1 MRLTVLGC
9 AGTFPGPE
17 SPCSGYLVEHDGF
30 RLVVDLGA
38 GALGA
43 LQRHIGLLDVDA
55 VYVSHLHADHCIDLV
70 AYSYA
75 RRYHPDGVPPQ
86 LPVYGPAGT
95 AKRICDSF
103 EAPPTDGLLDVYDF
117 REVPAGTQVI
127 GPFTVT
133 TVVTN
138 HPIEC
143 HALRVEA
150 GGGSL
155 VYSGDTGE
163 CDALVELAADCD
175 VLLCEASWTDR
186 PDNPPD
192 IHLSGR
198 QAGEHAARA
207 GARSLLLTHVLA
219 WADPAEVLA
228 EAQAAYD
235 GPVEVVGCGS
245 GYDIGGDLGGD
256 VGAPA
261 RPGAASALH

>member
-1 MRLTVLGC
+1 VRLTVLGC

-30 RLVVDLGA
+30 RLVLDLGA

-43 LQRHIGLLDVDA
+43 LQRHI
-55 VYVSHLHADHCIDLV
+55 DL
-70 AYSYA
+70 
-75 RRYHPDGVPPQ
+75 PDGTPPR

-117 REVPAGTQVI
+117 HEVAPGALTI

-133 TVVTN
+133 TVRTN
-138 HPIEC
+138 HPVEC
-143 HALRVEA
+143 HALRLEA
-150 GGGSL
+150 GGTSL

-163 CDALVELAADCD
+163 CDALVDLAGDCD
-175 VLLCEASWTDR
+175 LLLCEASWTHR
-186 PDNPPD
+186 PQNPPD
-192 IHLSGR
+192 LHLSGR

-207 GARSLLLTHVLA
+207 GARRLLLTHVVA

-228 EAQAAYD
+228 EARAAYD
-235 GPVEVVGCGS
+235 GPAELVGCGS
-245 GYDIGGDLGGD
+245 SYD
-256 VGAPA
+256 VGGATASSP
-261 RPGAASALH
+261 PGAVSSLH